1 MSDLDILSSILN
13 MNSAPQVNNTNNSIN
28 NGNPVSAQDGYLN
41 AAQHDALTA
50 QEQAEMEAQNN
61 NAMSL
66 LDMAL
71 LGEGAL
77 KYSEDASAMDDAG
90 AWEYTQALGGGIA
103 EGATTA
109 ATAPAALTVGA
120 VMDTYAAAD
129 NAYYRKLGLPTKSHN
144 YMGELVGKANEFS
157 RNVGDSIRSDEQ
169 LRYRNADIAKRK
181 ARQNHNIFQ
190 YERDIRNGMGEAEAS
205 TRDFL
210 RSAWT
215 GVENY
220 LDSPTSFIDTTGQL
234 IGELGVQGLGA
245 KGLSKLTG
253 LGASK
258 LGRGVTQTSML
269 VGTEAASGIGNA
281 AEAIDKMSDKEL
293 LNQSPEFFDL
303 YVDSLREGK
312 SYEQAIKDART
323 ELKRQA
329 SVTEAIGSG
338 LSALVGAK
346 FAKPLD
352 KFVPTGAGSAT
363 KGLIK
368 DMSSEGLEEAIT
380 GFGQGLSSNIAA
392 RQTYNPEQRLLE
404 NVGEQVTEGAL
415 AGATGSG
422 ALRAPGA
429 AIQGYDNVKTAYE
442 QKQEQARL
450 EREKAKEEAHT
461 AIKTLKAE
469 TKAKVE
475 SPTAKVDEQAKPIP
489 TTSTDDPDA
498 TETVPYKDVLTDDG
512 KKVAVYDDPDI
523 DDPTSVTTETK
534 TNYNLNDD
542 ADVLDLV
549 DVLEIKKKIL
559 DSEGKTEESLKKSQE
574 IVDAYERME
583 KNVKLREKYATDI
596 VRNSADGRGFSP
608 MDLAALTVAEVIKGE
623 KHTVKSDDEDF
634 NNKLNEI
641 YGKYKDL
648 KTIYETNKAALAKI
662 NTPEQASKSNAN
674 LQAYTVNLANGSI
687 NFALPQVQAFAAQV
701 KNKSTKT
708 AQEEAFLKV
717 YDILNH
723 ARGKIFDLN
732 QSTDTVSDNVLTTS
746 SGNKTS
752 LNDYISSISSAI
764 AKNDTKA
771 IIQELNRLQRFAKT
785 RINKIKALQDALI
798 NNDGKQVQYKSVNPF
813 NGKEFDQSIRLGSFR
828 LLDTIQAE
836 QEAAV
841 DIYNNIS
848 NIVKSD
854 SNLSSNIPSESFKE
868 LSVTNKLANE
878 KELKDTFA
886 ATHFKRKSK
895 DNEESTKKDNSNSE
909 PVKKEEP
916 VEKSDAD
923 KAKDIVDKVLTPED
937 KAEPTKESAT
947 TEKSTKE
954 LTAKELMAGID
965 LGVSEDDTTVA
976 TEPTKEEPKTQ
987 KEATPVKEETT
998 SKEEASTPEP
1008 ESKDTKVEDT
1018 DEVKSEPVDK
1028 EVETT
1033 DSTTESTITK
1043 AETKEDTDKPKST
1056 TKSKIKEEDIPE
1068 AKAKVVTQTLNEYFD
1083 PIDEEATTPFM
1094 AEPPIKYGE
1103 EENTLEAAIVENVTE
1118 ADKIPAKNKYSTYN
1132 NFVQSIR
1139 NFIFKSRKSKNDSEE
1154 SSDIFTRIE
1163 DLKDKTES
1171 LADNKE
1177 ISQGDLTHDLDVVNN
1192 FSNPFRKFLNDLLDE
1207 KYEIKNEK
1215 SKEEEEG
1222 KPTLNIASWIR
1233 TGLLKHQSA
1242 AYCIFG
1248 VKKNDKGNFNWPI
1261 NRDRLFAVFT
1271 QFNKEN
1277 KLEFNPQAVE
1287 ALTVATLSTVQLM
1300 EQRLTYRKYDQVL
1313 KELEAK
1319 GLNDAAIRQMDERE
1333 RLLFYTGIP
1342 LDAVVENVRRQFLN
1356 ALRLKSNP
1364 DVSMSYNAEVVADTF
1379 AQLAVQYMLHKGMID
1394 FTNIYFDADGN
1405 KLTQEQVEKI
1415 NQQPQAKRVP
1425 YTTLSYASPTT
1436 VYNGMPDPNKNEIK
1450 VEGHEFKSRVFAREF
1465 ENLFNLERNNDVYY
1479 SLEEIPKVPEHKL
1492 RSDAKHTE
1500 AEKSAIANREKTPY
1514 MLDKGYHSVLEG
1526 LGKEGVLEIAGLE
1539 TDPNKIDFNGV
1550 HGVSVESRRTST
1562 IRELEVNL
1570 DRAKQASLVNPEN
1583 PTIYHA
1589 SVMNRSGRNQ
1599 ELTAYGPQ
1607 GSKLARYLFSTVKSA
1622 INILNLDELNGFKR
1636 AVLQAYGIKIKKLS
1650 DAEVSQKFDKL
1661 FAKLLEKYGDRD
1673 LLNELTTKPT
1683 PALVKEL
1690 YSIFEEALGDK
1701 KENPWLGLSAIIN
1714 MLRFMQAVQN
1724 DSEFFENTLTLEFD
1738 GSCNGFANS
1747 HMKLSL
1753 GDSISSKSISALY
1766 KSNMYIGLEDE
1777 DPVDASK
1784 TLKEDNYTSNAQ
1796 ETQNNIQNL
1805 LTTLRNDRASGNSVP
1820 KEIPLKGG
1828 GKETVDE
1835 LDLAIMTYKFIGA
1848 IMGNLVK
1855 VNYQALMSGSD
1866 GNASDLISI
1875 ARIIVKF
1882 PTTRNNYGQGKAEA
1896 VMSAIKD
1903 LSDELGKRLTNIV
1916 QNKNIPPC
1924 EAFFKEEIES
1934 GEMTKEQALERYN
1947 EFVDVY
1953 NRLCRLSAYTETSQ
1967 VNGKEVT
1974 KTKIFLSNKL
1984 LPGAQLLRKYQS
1996 GELATKEDIEN
2007 FKKFNLKEGYT
2018 FNDIFKRNLAKYFTD
2033 PMYDAIQASK
2043 SEGYVD
2049 FSNKLATSAS
2059 ISSDSKKNWII
2070 ARLTDLFQNREPK
2083 GTLPSQ
2089 AELDKIKEEA
2099 DVLFPTGITTI
2110 SMSIDTAGDGKL
2122 YQDEYV
2128 VTGRAVRNLKV
2139 ESPIE
2144 GLNGRKLRGQ
2154 LDTKLSFRLPRGN
2167 GIAPV
2172 ALVTIAT
2179 GDGTMQ
2185 TLLFNNP
2192 DNPTSSVDRYDG
2204 VDTDPALYKKNAE
2217 LTNKASYDILKELP
2231 TKSYRDNIRTYYAT
2245 AKSFLE
2251 SDDPQK
2257 FNIIV
2262 DSLKENDP
2270 KFAKKYER
2278 RYGKEAQEGSSKNL
2292 EALKREYVLKYIYET
2307 YVLSAEAAHNNA
2319 VVNTIT
2325 YLSLPT
2331 SMHHMSSGP
2340 DGYLIK
2346 DPRDTYELP
2355 PGLTMQQKIQYVT
2368 EEANRRRAIIAKH
2381 TEELVRA
2388 YDERGELNVPPEVYE
2403 NIPKVHAPEPAPDPE
2418 KLTEQ
2423 DEIIDKLLE
2432 EKDEPKVKEATS
2444 KDVVKEEKAPEV
2456 DIPKETKEVIE
2467 QASEKELNVKET
2479 ELSDTELERKN
2490 EEQLIKDKEVEE
2502 MHPVDEVATPSDPKN
2517 SESTIGTKELV
2528 SSVPEKTEKEIST
2541 ASKDGT
2547 VESTASLDKAAEKR
2561 TVEVQPEKTN
2571 TSSINTGR
2579 INPILQKYIDE
2590 YLKEIEELHP
2600 DIAPV
2605 FKNFFIN
2612 FVNNNIDP
2620 DLKVIIN
2627 DNNFE
2632 DNPIVYTDMATT
2644 FVVPLG
2650 LSVYRNNAIYI
2661 NLKAVEEYAQN
2672 VKGTGTG
2679 SSVAGVVI
2687 HELVHSIV
2695 GLKNYYI
2702 AEHPEHKAYEAFN
2715 DLYNLA
2721 VYFREELRKKDPNNT
2736 DYMKFI
2742 EQYEENLFN
2751 FSRGK
2756 AHVVNEFIAYM
2767 FNDEFIRNVALAIK
2781 IDVEG
2786 AKRSLNIF
2794 DRFTRLLQKIFGI
2807 KSKQEFEAFSNVFG
2821 AALTL
2826 GARIQTRIKDN
2837 DIKYQEHLN
2846 LFRFNT
2852 AFRNFIFELKG
2863 KDIREF
2869 NTKLYD
2875 ILNDPE
2881 LSKLDLILSGN
2892 DVVYTNRLSN
2902 IHAYFVRTSS
2912 IIQSLHLPLDNNEL
2926 FLTASLS
2933 ALLASPGEAKFFPEY
2948 AKSLDNLC
2956 TYIQASCNDKNIDLF
2971 KLPTDG
2977 NNISLVKE
2985 RLTNLKQLLTTAK
2998 NEVIKNRNYTNMI
3011 NILALLNTSESFKQ
3025 MIKNLPNPRGKDGEP
3040 FDAMLQRTTLLG
3052 IQFFKNTV
3060 INAAATKQSPLNFS
3074 SAYVAPNTSVFQIK
3088 ETLDTLNKFASVTE
3102 KMNDYIAAG
3111 DSHVSNALDKT
3122 ITKALESKTYNK
3134 MLKSD
3139 KSLAKGAAAIFSH
3152 LAPLFLHDD
3161 NPRYES
3167 TRRSIRENINQYA
3180 KLSPGFMS
3188 KLFTT
3193 AHKELGSADSNADS
3207 IYAFEK
3213 QAKAVVQANRN
3224 NCREVIPQK
3233 LKDLFKKEKAVLSE
3247 TDSATLNT
3255 VILTADLGA
3264 LTDQEVEILF
3274 DRGLSKELNRV
3285 ANKLDPKTREYCRA
3299 LAHYIVTGYGSSG
3312 MLRNANAIARAVT
3325 RDSKGIMPQPL
3336 VHVIDAYTT
3345 LLVLNEYK
3353 NDFKVAQEIYS
3364 KAPKAFKFVLAQ
3376 QRILRENELAKI
3388 TGTDGGVRNAYKG
3401 YYPRDRVNLTN
3412 TILVAKGDV
3421 EKYESMGYT
3430 VIGTTFKGDK
3440 NYYMSSTI
3448 NPLSTFD
3455 QGALQTVTA
3464 TSAGVD
3470 NVTGWSVGHRTI
3482 YRSAKVKYAMQIMPT
3497 NANEFAF
3504 APQKEAAIPV
3514 FDDDGEIK
3522 GFEYLA
3528 DPEMFANEVRET
3540 DFAVNLGNWTGR
3552 QIEEDMASSLNA
3564 AIIKELAKQYDEADS
3579 ETRNKEFVDIIALS
3593 KKDPVLKQA
3602 LDNIPIETIRYMN
3615 EWVDSDMR
3623 SRDSDTALPKEWFVR
3638 QDLIDDIFG
3647 RRQASVI
3654 DLNTGITRWSPRA
3667 QRVFSEVV
3675 KYILGPKAYKYLYYT
3690 ENMLK
3695 SLSSS
3700 ARNFIVIRS
3709 GEVMAFNI
3717 IGNIMSLMIRGIPL
3731 MTIIK
3736 EAPKIIKELEYYNR
3750 SRKRRAA
3757 YRLRLNA
3764 ELGRDKP
3771 NKKRVALL
3779 KKLIEKEHKS
3789 YESLPYSKALL
3800 EAGEYNTIADI
3811 GTVNDDLLLST
3822 GRFGEYIEKQVDKL
3836 PDAVKKIGK
3845 NIIVTKDTEIYR
3857 MLEKGTQYGDFVAKV
3872 ILYKHLV
3879 EKKKI
3884 APKDAISK
3892 VRYEFVNYDMLP
3904 GRSREYLENIGLL
3917 WFYNYKLRVCRTA
3930 MSMIKDNP
3938 LSVLISMF
3946 SPLAL
3951 GVGTPLSDNFISKL
3965 VTNPLGS
3972 VGPKLFDIPWI
3983 TNHMWYNLFDYFR

>member
-1 MSDLDILSSILN
+1 MSDLDILSSILS

-28 NGNPVSAQDGYLN
+28 NGSTVSAQDGYLN

-144 YMGELVGKANEFS
+144 YMGELVGKATEFS

-181 ARQNHNIFQ
+181 ARQNHNTFQ

-245 KGLSKLTG
+245 KGLNKFTG

-363 KGLIK
+363 KGLLK

-422 ALRAPGA
+422 VLRAPGA
-429 AIQGYDNVKTAYE
+429 AVQGYDNVKTAYE
-442 QKQEQARL
+442 QKQEQTRL
-450 EREKAKEEAHT
+450 EGEKAKEEAHA
-461 AIKTLKAE
+461 AIKNLKAE

-475 SPTAKVDEQAKPIP
+475 SPTAKVDEQAKPVP

-523 DDPTSVTTETK
+523 DDPTSVTTAAK
-534 TNYNLNDD
+534 TTYNLEDD

-549 DVLEIKKKIL
+549 DVLEIQKKIL
-559 DSEGKTEESLKKSQE
+559 DSEGKTEESLNKSQE

-648 KTIYETNKAALAKI
+648 KAIYETNKAALAKI

-701 KNKSTKT
+701 KNKPTKT

-746 SGNKTS
+746 SGTKTS

-771 IIQELNRLQRFAKT
+771 ITQELNRLQRFAQT
-785 RINKIKALQDALI
+785 RINKVKALQDALI
-798 NNDGKQVQYKSVNPF
+798 NNDGKQVQYKSVNPS

-886 ATHFKRKSK
+886 ATHFKRKDK

-909 PVKKEEP
+909 PVKKVEP

-937 KAEPTKESAT
+937 KTEPTT
-947 TEKSTKE
+947 PEKSTKE

-965 LGVSEDDTTVA
+965 LGVSEDDTTVS
-976 TEPTKEEPKTQ
+976 TESTKEEPKAQEET
-987 KEATPVKEETT
+987 TPVKEDTT
-998 SKEEASTPEP
+998 SKEEVNTPEP

-1018 DEVKSEPVDK
+1018 DEDKSEPIDK
-1028 EVETT
+1028 EVEAT
-1033 DSTTESTITK
+1033 DNTTESTTK

-1056 TKSKIKEEDIPE
+1056 AKTKIKEEDIPE

-1139 NFIFKSRKSKNDSEE
+1139 NFIFKSRKSKNESEE

-1207 KYEIKNEK
+1207 KYEIKDEK
-1215 SKEEEEG
+1215 GKDKKEKDKKEEG

-1242 AYCIFG
+1242 AYWIFG
-1248 VKKNDKGNFNWPI
+1248 VKKDDKGNFNWPV

-1356 ALRLKSNP
+1356 ALRLKANP

-1405 KLTQEQVEKI
+1405 KLTQEQVEAINKQSKGKKI
-1415 NQQPQAKRVP
+1415 P
-1425 YTTLSYASPTT
+1425 YTTLSYASPAT
-1436 VYNGMPDPNKNEIK
+1436 VYNGMPDSNKKEIK

-1622 INILNLDELNGFKR
+1622 INIFNLDELNGFKR

-1650 DAEVSQKFDKL
+1650 DAEVSQKFDNL
-1661 FAKLLEKYGDRD
+1661 FAKLVEKYGDRD
-1673 LLNELTTKPT
+1673 LLSELTTKPT

-1690 YSIFEEALGDK
+1690 YSVFEEALGDK

-1753 GDSISSKSISALY
+1753 GDSISSKSIAAMY

-1777 DPVDASK
+1777 DPVDANK

-1866 GNASDLISI
+1866 GSASDLISI

-1916 QNKNIPPC
+1916 QNKDIPPC

-1947 EFVDVY
+1947 EFIDVY
-1953 NRLCRLSAYTETSQ
+1953 NKLCRLSAYTETSQ

-1974 KTKIFLSNKL
+1974 KTKIYLNNKV
-1984 LPGAQLLRKYQS
+1984 LPGAQLLRKYQA

-2007 FKKFNLKEGYT
+2007 FKKFNLREGYT
-2018 FNDIFKRNLAKYFTD
+2018 FNNIFKKNLAKYFTD

-2049 FSNKLATSAS
+2049 FSNKLAASAS

-2089 AELDKIKEEA
+2089 VELDKIKEEA

-2128 VTGRAVRNLKV
+2128 VTGRAIRNLKV

-2144 GLNGRKLRGQ
+2144 GLNGRKLREK

-2251 SDDPQK
+2251 SGDPQK

-2278 RYGKEAQEGSSKNL
+2278 RYGKEAQEGSPKNL

-2325 YLSLPT
+2325 LLSLPT

-2340 DGYLIK
+2340 DGYLVK

-2432 EKDEPKVKEATS
+2432 EKDEPKVKETTS
-2444 KDVVKEEKAPEV
+2444 KEVVKEEKAPEV

-2502 MHPVDEVATPSDPKN
+2502 MHPVDEVATPSDPK
-2517 SESTIGTKELV
+2517 SGESTIGTKELV

-2571 TSSINTGR
+2571 TSSTNTGR

-2590 YLKEIEELHP
+2590 YLKEIEALHP
-2600 DIAPV
+2600 NIAPV

-2695 GLKNYYI
+2695 GLKTYYI
-2702 AEHPEHKAYEAFN
+2702 AEHPEHKAYKAFD

-2721 VYFREELRKKDPNNT
+2721 VYFREELRKKDPSNS

-2781 IDVEG
+2781 VDVEG

-2794 DRFTRLLQKIFGI
+2794 DRFTRLLQKFFGI
-2807 KSKQEFEAFSNVFG
+2807 RSKQEFEAFSNVFG

-2826 GARIQTRIKDN
+2826 GARIQTGVKDN

-2846 LFRFNT
+2846 IFRFNT

-2902 IHAYFVRTSS
+2902 IHNYFVKTSS
-2912 IIQSLHLPLDNNEL
+2912 VVQSLHLPLDNNEL
-2926 FLTASLS
+2926 FLAASLS
-2933 ALLASPGEAKFFPEY
+2933 VLLTSPGDSNLFPEY
-2948 AKSLDNLC
+2948 GKNLYDIC
-2956 TYIQASCNDKNIDLF
+2956 TYIQDSCNDKNIALF
-2971 KLPTDG
+2971 KLPSDG
-2977 NNISLVKE
+2977 NNISLAKE
-2985 RLTNLKQLLTTAK
+2985 RLTNLKQLLTKAIA
-2998 NEVIKNRNYTNMI
+2998 EYNYIDMANV
-3011 NILALLNTSESFKQ
+3011 LALLSTSENFKQ
-3025 MIKNLPNPRGKDGEP
+3025 MIKSLPNPKNKDGES
-3040 FDAMLQRTTLLG
+3040 FDVMLQRTVSLG
-3052 IQFFKNTV
+3052 IQYFKNTV
-3060 INAAATKQSPLNFS
+3060 INGAATKQSPLNSS
-3074 SAYVAPNTSVFQIK
+3074 SAYVALNTSVFQIK

-3111 DSHVSNALDKT
+3111 DSHVSNVLDKT

-3139 KSLAKGAAAIFSH
+3139 KSLAKGAAAIFGH

-3167 TRRSIRENINQYA
+3167 SRRSIRENINQYA

-3233 LKDLFKKEKAVLSE
+3233 LKDLFKKEKVVLSE
-3247 TDSATLNT
+3247 TDSATINT
-3255 VILTADLGA
+3255 VVLTADLGA
-3264 LTDQEVEILF
+3264 LTDQEVKILF

-3325 RDSKGIMPQPL
+3325 RDSKGVMPQPL

-3353 NDFKVAQEIYS
+3353 NDFKAAQEIYS
-3364 KAPKAFKFVLAQ
+3364 KAPKAFKFVVAQ

-3497 NANEFAF
+3497 TANEFAF

-3564 AIIKELAKQYDEADS
+3564 AIIKELARQYDEADS

-3717 IGNIMSLMIRGIPL
+3717 IGNIMSLMIRGVPL

-3779 KKLIEKEHKS
+3779 RKLIEKEHKS

-3836 PDAVKKIGK
+3836 PNVVKQIGK

>member
-1 MSDLDILSSILN
+1 MSDLDILNSILS
-13 MNSAPQVNNTNNSIN
+13 MNNASQLNNTNNN
-28 NGNPVSAQDGYLN
+28 NISDNSTMSAQDGYLN
-41 AAQHDALTA
+41 AAQHDTLTA

-77 KYSEDASAMDDAG
+77 KYQEDASAMDNAG
-90 AWEYTQALGGGIA
+90 AWEYTQALGGGVA
-103 EGATTA
+103 EGAAIA
-109 ATAPAALTVGA
+109 AIAPPALVAGS

-129 NAYYRKLGLPTKSHN
+129 NATYRKLGLPTYSHN
-144 YMGELVGKANEFS
+144 YLGELVGKAKEIS
-157 RNVGDSIRSDEQ
+157 RGLGDAIRSDEQ
-169 LRYRNADIAKRK
+169 IQYRNADFAKRK
-181 ARQNHNIFQ
+181 ARQNHNTFQ

-220 LDSPTSFIDTTGQL
+220 LDSPTNFIDTTGQL
-234 IGELGVQGLGA
+234 VGELAVQGLGA
-245 KGLSKLTG
+245 KGLNKLTG
-253 LGASK
+253 LGKSK

-269 VGTEAASGIGNA
+269 VGTEAASGIGDA

-293 LNQSPEFFDL
+293 LNKSPEFFDL
-303 YVDSLREGK
+303 YVDNLREGK

-329 SVTEAIGSG
+329 SVTEAVGSS
-338 LSALVGAK
+338 LAALAGAK

-352 KFVPTGAGSAT
+352 NFVPTGAGSAT
-363 KGLIK
+363 KGLIRE
-368 DMSSEGLEEAIT
+368 MSSEGLEEAIT

-429 AIQGYDNVKTAYE
+429 AIQGYGNVKTAYE
-442 QKQEQARL
+442 QKQEQSRL
-450 EREKAKEEAHT
+450 EHEKTQEDAHT
-461 AIKTLKAE
+461 NIKALKAE

-489 TTSTDDPDA
+489 TTSTDDPDV

-523 DDPTSVTTETK
+523 DDPTSVTPEAK
-534 TNYNLNDD
+534 TTYELADD

-549 DVLEIKKKIL
+549 DVLEIEKKIL

-574 IVDAYERME
+574 IVEAYERME

-596 VRNSADGRGFSP
+596 VRNSTDGRGFSP
-608 MDLAALTVAEVIKGE
+608 MDLAALTVAEAIKGE
-623 KHTVKSDDEDF
+623 KHTVQSDNEEL
-634 NNKLNEI
+634 NNNLRLVHE
-641 YGKYKDL
+641 KYKNL
-648 KTIYETNKAALAKI
+648 KAIYEANKAALTKI
-662 NTPEQASKSNAN
+662 NTPEQASESNAN
-674 LQAYTVNLANGSI
+674 LQAYTLNLANGSI
-687 NFALPQVQAFAAQV
+687 NYALPQVQAFATQI
-701 KNKSTKT
+701 KNKPTKT

-717 YDILNH
+717 YDILSQT
-723 ARGKIFDLN
+723 RGKIYDLTK
-732 QSTDTVSDNVLTTS
+732 STDNVSDNVLTTS
-746 SGNKTS
+746 AGNKTS
-752 LNDYISSISSAI
+752 LNDYISSISFAV
-764 AKNDTKA
+764 AKNDTNA
-771 IIQELNRLQRFAKT
+771 ITRELNRLQKFAQT
-785 RINKIKALQDALI
+785 RINKIRALQDALI
-798 NNDGKQVQYKSVNPF
+798 NNDGKQVHYMSVNPTS
-813 NGKEFDQSIRLGSFR
+813 GKEFDQSVRLGSFK
-828 LLDTIQAE
+828 LLDTVQAE

-841 DIYNNIS
+841 EVYNNIS
-848 NIVKSD
+848 KIIKSD
-854 SNLSSNIPSESFKE
+854 SNLASNIPSEFFRE
-868 LSVTNKLANE
+868 LPVTNRLANE

-886 ATHFKRKSK
+886 ATHFNRKNSN
-895 DNEESTKKDNSNSE
+895 NEESTKKDNNDNE
-909 PVKKEEP
+909 TVKKEEP
-916 VEKSDAD
+916 IEKSDAD
-923 KAKDIVDKVLTPED
+923 KATDIVDKVLTPED
-937 KAEPTKESAT
+937 STESTEESAATKEP
-947 TEKSTKE
+947 TKE
-954 LTAKELMAGID
+954 LTAGELMSGID
-965 LGVSEDDTTVA
+965 LGISDKDTTVP
-976 TEPTKEEPKTQ
+976 TEPTKEESKAQEET
-987 KEATPVKEETT
+987 TPVKEEPT
-998 SKEEASTPEP
+998 SNEETSTSDL
-1008 ESKDTKVEDT
+1008 ESKDTKIENT
-1018 DEVKSEPVDK
+1018 NETKSEPVGK
-1028 EVETT
+1028 EAEST
-1033 DSTTESTITK
+1033 DSSTESTTTTK
-1043 AETKEDTDKPKST
+1043 TETKEDTNKTEST
-1056 TKSKIKEEDIPE
+1056 AEVKTREEVIAEAKSKIE
-1068 AKAKVVTQTLNEYFD
+1068 TQTLNEYFD

-1103 EENTLEAAIVENVTE
+1103 EENTLEAAIIENVTE

-1132 NFVQSIR
+1132 NFVQSAR
-1139 NFIFKSRKSKNDSEE
+1139 NFIFKPRKSKNESEE

-1177 ISQGDLTHDLDVVNN
+1177 ISQEDLTHDLNVVND
-1192 FSNPFRKFLNDLLDE
+1192 FSEPFRKFLNGLLDE
-1207 KYEIKNEK
+1207 KNEK
-1215 SKEEEEG
+1215 KNKEDVN
-1222 KPTLNIASWIR
+1222 PTLNIASWIR

-1242 AYCIFG
+1242 AYWIFG
-1248 VKKNDKGNFNWPI
+1248 VNKDDDGNITWPI
-1261 NRDRLFAVFT
+1261 NRDRLFAIFT

-1287 ALTVATLSTVQLM
+1287 ALTTASLSTIQLM
-1300 EQRLTYRKYDQVL
+1300 EQRLTYKKYDQVI

-1319 GLNDAAIRQMDERE
+1319 GLDDAAIRQLDNRE
-1333 RLLFYTGIP
+1333 RILFYTGIP
-1342 LDAVVENVRRQFLN
+1342 LDTIVENIRRQFLN
-1356 ALRLKSNP
+1356 ALRLKANP
-1364 DVSMSYNAEVVADTF
+1364 NVSMSYNAEAVADTF
-1379 AQLAVQYMLHKGMID
+1379 AQIAVQYMLHKGMID

-1405 KLTQEQVEKI
+1405 KLTQKQVEDI
-1415 NQQPQAKRVP
+1415 NKLPKDKRTP
-1425 YTTLSYASPTT
+1425 YITLSYASPTT
-1436 VYNGMPDPNKNEIK
+1436 VYNGMLDSNKKEIK

-1479 SLEEIPKVPEHKL
+1479 SLEEMPKVPEHKL

-1562 IRELEVNL
+1562 VRELEVNL

-1622 INILNLDELNGFKR
+1622 INIFNLDELNGFKR
-1636 AVLQAYGIKIKKLS
+1636 AVLQAYGIKIKRLS
-1650 DAEVSQKFDKL
+1650 DADVSQKFDKL
-1661 FAKLLEKYGDRD
+1661 SSTLQEKYGDRD

-1690 YSIFEEALGDK
+1690 YSVFEEALGDK

-1714 MLRFMQAVQN
+1714 MLRYMQAVKN
-1724 DSEFFENTLTLEFD
+1724 GNEFFENTLTLEFD

-1753 GDSISSKSISALY
+1753 GNSISPKSIAVMY

-1777 DPVDASK
+1777 DPVDAYK

-1796 ETQNNIQNL
+1796 ETQNNIQEL
-1805 LTTLRNDRASGNSVP
+1805 LNTVREDRANGKAVP
-1820 KEIPLKGG
+1820 RKIPLKGG
-1828 GKETVDE
+1828 GYETVDE

-1855 VNYQALMSGSD
+1855 VNYQALLSGND
-1866 GNASDLISI
+1866 TNESDLISI
-1875 ARIIVKF
+1875 ARIIIKF
-1882 PTTRNNYGQGKAEA
+1882 PTTRNNYGQGKAAA
-1896 VMSAIKD
+1896 VDSAIKD

-1916 QNKNIPPC
+1916 QNKGIPPC

-1953 NRLCRLSAYTETSQ
+1953 NRLCRLKAYTETTK
-1967 VNGKEVT
+1967 VNDEEVV
-1974 KTKIFLSNKL
+1974 KTKIYLSNEI
-1984 LPGAQLLRKYQS
+1984 LPGAQLLRKYQP

-2007 FKKFNLKEGYT
+2007 FKNFNLRAGYT
-2018 FNDIFKRNLAKYFTD
+2018 FNDIFRDNLAKYFTD

-2059 ISSDSKKNWII
+2059 ISADSKKEWII
-2070 ARLTDLFQNREPK
+2070 TRLTDLFQNREPK

-2099 DVLFPTGITTI
+2099 DVLFPTSITTI
-2110 SMSIDTAGDGKL
+2110 SMNIDTAGDGKL

-2128 VTGRAVRNLKV
+2128 VTGRAISGLKV

-2144 GLNGRKLRGQ
+2144 GLNGRKIRSQ
-2154 LDTKLSFRLPRGN
+2154 LNTKLSFRLPRGN

-2192 DNPTSSVDRYDG
+2192 DNPISSVDRYDG

-2217 LTNKASYDILKELP
+2217 LTNKASYDILRELP

-2245 AKSFLE
+2245 AKAFITSN
-2251 SDDPQK
+2251 DPQK
-2257 FNIIV
+2257 FDIIV
-2262 DSLKENDP
+2262 NSLKENDP
-2270 KFAKKYER
+2270 EFAKKYER
-2278 RYGKEAQEGSSKNL
+2278 RYGKEIEESSPKKL
-2292 EALKREYVLKYIYET
+2292 EDLKKEYVLEYIYET
-2307 YVLSAEAAHNNA
+2307 YVLPAETAHNNA
-2319 VVNTIT
+2319 VVNNIT
-2325 YLSLPT
+2325 LLSLPT

-2340 DGYLIK
+2340 DGYTVK
-2346 DPRDTYELP
+2346 NPRDTFELP
-2355 PGLTMQQKIQYVT
+2355 PGLTMYQKIQYVT
-2368 EEANRRRAIIAKH
+2368 EEANRRRAIIAKR
-2381 TEELVRA
+2381 TEELVKA
-2388 YDERGELNVPPEVYE
+2388 YDERGELNVPPEVYD
-2403 NIPKVHAPEPAPDPE
+2403 NIPKIHAPEPVPDPE

-2423 DEIIDKLLE
+2423 DEIIDNLLE
-2432 EKDEPKVKEATS
+2432 EKNEPKVKETAS
-2444 KDVVKEEKAPEV
+2444 KEVVKEEEAPEV
-2456 DIPKETKEVIE
+2456 TIPEETKKVIE
-2467 QASEKELNVKET
+2467 QASKEELNVKEI
-2479 ELSDTELERKN
+2479 ELSDNEVERKN
-2490 EEQLIKDKEVEE
+2490 EEQLVKDKEVAET
-2502 MHPVDEVATPSDPKN
+2502 HPVDEVATPSDPKRG
-2517 SESTIGTKELV
+2517 ESTIGTKELI
-2528 SSVPEKTEKEIST
+2528 SSMPEKHEKEIST
-2541 ASKDGT
+2541 ASKDRT
-2547 VESTASLDKAAEKR
+2547 VDSTASLDKAAEKR

-2590 YLKEIEELHP
+2590 YFKELEELHP
-2600 DIAPV
+2600 DIAPA
-2605 FKNFFIN
+2605 FRNFFIN

-2620 DLKVIIN
+2620 DLKIIIN

-2632 DNPIVYTDMATT
+2632 DNPIVYTDNSK
-2644 FVVPLG
+2644 FPYPVSG
-2650 LSVYRNNAIYI
+2650 LMVSDKNAIYI
-2661 NLKAVEEYAQN
+2661 NIKAAEESARRNKKY
-2672 VKGTGTG
+2672 GIG
-2679 SSVAGVVI
+2679 STAAGVVV
-2687 HELVHSIV
+2687 HELVHSVITAK
-2695 GLKNYYI
+2695 LNYV
-2702 AEHPEHKAYEAFN
+2702 ATHPELKDANKTLDELF
-2715 DLYNLA
+2715 DLA
-2721 VYFREELRKKDPNNT
+2721 IHFREELRKKYANNLE
-2736 DYMKFI
+2736 FI
-2742 EQYEENLFN
+2742 NQYDIGLFR
-2751 FSRGK
+2751 FEYGK
-2756 AHVVNEFIAYM
+2756 AWVVNEFIAFM
-2767 FNDEFIRNVALAIK
+2767 FNDAFIRREALSMQIAT
-2781 IDVEG
+2781 
-2786 AKRSLNIF
+2786 KRSKRSIF
-2794 DRFTRLLQKIFGI
+2794 DRFTILLQEIFGI
-2807 KSKQEFEAFSNVFG
+2807 KNKKEFEAFSNVLG
-2821 AALTL
+2821 TALTL
-2826 GARIQTRIKDN
+2826 GTRLQRQVKDN
-2837 DIKYQEHLN
+2837 DI
-2846 LFRFNT
+2846 LFQKDVKSTRLS
-2852 AFRNFIFELKG
+2852 ASFRNFIFELKG
-2863 KDIREF
+2863 KNIREF

-2875 ILNDPE
+2875 TLNDPE
-2881 LSKLDLILSGN
+2881 LSKLDLILNGDFLVFRRRLFSI
-2892 DVVYTNRLSN
+2892 DRLSYEVSN
-2902 IHAYFVRTSS
+2902 IAKSLS
-2912 IIQSLHLPLDNNEL
+2912 IPLDNNEL
-2926 FLTASLS
+2926 FLTATLS
-2933 ALLASPGEAKFFPEY
+2933 TLLSSPENSKFSPEY
-2948 AKSLDNLC
+2948 TKSLDDIC
-2956 TYIQASCNDKNIDLF
+2956 AYIQNNCNDKNIDLF
-2971 KLPTDG
+2971 KLPSDG
-2977 NNISLVKE
+2977 NNTALAKV
-2985 RLTNLKQLLTTAK
+2985 RLTKLKQTITTARNKAK
-2998 NEVIKNRNYTNMI
+2998 NKRIYTDMI

-3025 MIKNLPNPRGKDGEP
+3025 MIMNLPNPKGKDGEP
-3040 FDAMLQRTTLLG
+3040 FDVMLQRTVSLG
-3052 IQFFKNTV
+3052 VQNIKDTV
-3060 INAAATKQSPLNFS
+3060 IKEAATAPVSNIPN
-3074 SAYVAPNTSVFQIK
+3074 AYVAPNAYVVPNTSILQIK
-3088 ETLDTLNKFASVTE
+3088 DTFDTLNKFASVTE
-3102 KMNDYIAAG
+3102 KMNDYVAAG
-3111 DSHVSNALDKT
+3111 DSYVSKALDKT
-3122 ITKALESKTYNK
+3122 ITKALGSDTYFK
-3134 MLKSD
+3134 MLNSD
-3139 KSLAKGAAAIFSH
+3139 RSLTRGAAAVFGHI
-3152 LAPLFLHDD
+3152 APLLLHDD
-3161 NPRYES
+3161 NQRYKEN
-3167 TRRSIRENINQYA
+3167 RKQIRENLNRYA
-3180 KLSPGFMS
+3180 KSNPGFMS
-3188 KLFTT
+3188 KLLTT
-3193 AHKELGSADSNADS
+3193 AHKELSSADSNADT

-3213 QAKAVVQANRN
+3213 QAKAIVQANRN

-3233 LKDLFKKEKAVLSE
+3233 LKDLFKKEKVVLSE
-3247 TDSATLNT
+3247 ADSATLNT
-3255 VILTADLGA
+3255 VVLTADLGT
-3264 LTDQEVEILF
+3264 LTDQEIEILF

-3285 ANKLDPKTREYCRA
+3285 ANKLSPKAREYCKA

-3325 RDSKGIMPQPL
+3325 KDSKGDMPQQL
-3336 VHVIDAYTT
+3336 VHTIDTYTT

-3353 NDFKVAQEIYS
+3353 DDFKAAQEIYS
-3364 KAPKAFKFVLAQ
+3364 KAPNALKFVIAQ

-3388 TGTDGGVRNAYKG
+3388 SETEGGVRNAYKG
-3401 YYPRDRVNLTN
+3401 YYPRDRINLTN
-3412 TILVAKGDV
+3412 TILVAKNDV

-3430 VIGTTFKGDK
+3430 VIGTTYKGDK

-3470 NVTGWSVGHRTI
+3470 NVTGWSIGNKTI
-3482 YRSAKVKYAMQIMPT
+3482 HRSANAKYAMQIMPT
-3497 NANEFAF
+3497 KASEFAF

-3564 AIIKELAKQYDEADS
+3564 AIIKELARQYDEADS

-3602 LDNIPIETIRYMN
+3602 LGNIPIEAIRYMN

-3690 ENMLK
+3690 ENLFK

-3700 ARNFIVIRS
+3700 VRNFIVIRS
-3709 GEVMAFNI
+3709 AEVMAFNV

-3731 MTIIK
+3731 MTIIR

-3779 KKLIEKEHKS
+3779 RKLIDKERNS

-3836 PDAVKKIGK
+3836 PDAVKKLGK

-3930 MSMIKDNP
+3930 MSMLKDNP

-3946 SPLAL
+3946 NPINI
-3951 GVGTPLSDNFISKL
+3951 GIGTPITDNFISKL
-3965 VTNPLGS
+3965 ITNPMGS

>member
-1 MSDLDILSSILN
+1 MSDLDILSSILS
-13 MNSAPQVNNTNNSIN
+13 MNSAPQVNNANNSVN
-28 NGNPVSAQDGYLN
+28 SGNTVSAQDGYLN

-90 AWEYTQALGGGIA
+90 AWEYTQALGGGVA

-109 ATAPAALTVGA
+109 ATAPTALAVGA
-120 VMDTYAAAD
+120 VMDTYAATD

-181 ARQNHNIFQ
+181 ARQNHNTFQ

-234 IGELGVQGLGA
+234 VGELAVQGLGA
-245 KGLSKLTG
+245 KGLNKLTG

-258 LGRGVTQTSML
+258 LSRGITQTSML

-293 LNQSPEFFDL
+293 LNKSPEFFDL
-303 YVDSLREGK
+303 YVDNLREGK

-352 KFVPTGAGSAT
+352 KIVPTGAGSAT
-363 KGLIK
+363 KGLLK

-429 AIQGYDNVKTAYE
+429 AIQGYGNVKTAYE

-523 DDPTSVTTETK
+523 DDPTSATTEAK
-534 TNYNLNDD
+534 TTYKLADD

-549 DVLEIKKKIL
+549 DVLEINKKIL

-596 VRNSADGRGFSP
+596 VRNSTDGRGFSP

-641 YGKYKDL
+641 YEKYKDL

-662 NTPEQASKSNAN
+662 NTPEQASESNTN
-674 LQAYTVNLANGSI
+674 LQAYTINLANGSV
-687 NFALPQVQAFAAQV
+687 NYALPQVQAFATQV
-701 KNKSTKT
+701 KSKPTKT

-732 QSTDTVSDNVLTTS
+732 QSTDAVSDNVLTTS

-771 IIQELNRLQRFAKT
+771 ITQELNKLQRFAQT
-785 RINKIKALQDALI
+785 RINKVKALQDALI
-798 NNDGKQVQYKSVNPF
+798 NNDGKQVQYKSVNPS

-868 LSVTNKLANE
+868 LSVTNRLANE

-886 ATHFKRKSK
+886 ATHFKRKDK
-895 DNEESTKKDNSNSE
+895 DSEESAKKDNSNSE

-937 KAEPTKESAT
+937 KTEP
-947 TEKSTKE
+947 TKE
-954 LTAKELMAGID
+954 LTAKELMAGVD
-965 LGVSEDDTTVA
+965 LGVSEDDTTVS
-976 TEPTKEEPKTQ
+976 TEPT
-987 KEATPVKEETT
+987 KEETT
-998 SKEEASTPEP
+998 SKEEANIPEP
-1008 ESKDTKVEDT
+1008 ESKDTKVKDT
-1018 DEVKSEPVDK
+1018 DEAKSEPVDK
-1028 EVETT
+1028 EVEAT
-1033 DSTTESTITK
+1033 DNTTESTTK

-1056 TKSKIKEEDIPE
+1056 TKTKIKEEDIPE
-1068 AKAKVVTQTLNEYFD
+1068 AKAKVVTQTLDEYFD

-1103 EENTLEAAIVENVTE
+1103 EENNLEAAIIENVTE

-1139 NFIFKSRKSKNDSEE
+1139 NFIFKPRKSKNDSEE

-1177 ISQGDLTHDLDVVNN
+1177 ISQGDLTHDLNVVND
-1192 FSNPFRKFLNDLLDE
+1192 FSNPFRKFLNGLLDE
-1207 KYEIKNEK
+1207 KNEK
-1215 SKEEEEG
+1215 KKKEENNKDRNKKDG
-1222 KPTLNIASWIR
+1222 NPTLNIASWIR
-1233 TGLLKHQSA
+1233 TQLLKHDSA
-1242 AYCIFG
+1242 AYLIFG
-1248 VKKNDKGNFNWPI
+1248 VKKDDNGNINWPV

-1287 ALTVATLSTVQLM
+1287 ALTVASLSTIQLM

-1319 GLNDAAIRQMDERE
+1319 GLDDAAIRQMDDRE
-1333 RLLFYTGIP
+1333 RILFYTGIP

-1356 ALRLKSNP
+1356 ALRLKANP
-1364 DVSMSYNAEVVADTF
+1364 DISMSYNAEVVADTF

-1415 NQQPQAKRVP
+1415 NQQPKDKRVP

-1436 VYNGMPDPNKNEIK
+1436 VYNGMFDSNKKEIK

-1465 ENLFNLERNNDVYY
+1465 DNLFNLERNNDVYY
-1479 SLEEIPKVPEHKL
+1479 SLEEIPKVPENKL

-1562 IRELEVNL
+1562 VRELEVNL

-1622 INILNLDELNGFKR
+1622 INIFNLDELNGFKR
-1636 AVLQAYGIKIKKLS
+1636 AVLQAYGVKIKKLS
-1650 DAEVSQKFDKL
+1650 DADVSQKFDKL
-1661 FAKLLEKYGDRD
+1661 SSTLQEKYGDRD

-1690 YSIFEEALGDK
+1690 YSVFEEALGDK

-1714 MLRFMQAVQN
+1714 MLRYMQAVKN
-1724 DSEFFENTLTLEFD
+1724 GNEFFENTLTLEFD

-1753 GDSISSKSISALY
+1753 GDSISPKSIAAMY
-1766 KSNMYIGLEDE
+1766 KSNMYVGLEDE
-1777 DPVDASK
+1777 DPVDANK

-1805 LTTLRNDRASGNSVP
+1805 LNTIREDRANGKAVP
-1820 KEIPLKGG
+1820 RKIPLKEGG
-1828 GKETVDE
+1828 HETVDE

-1848 IMGNLVK
+1848 IMGSLVK
-1855 VNYQALMSGSD
+1855 VNYQALLSGND
-1866 GNASDLISI
+1866 TNASDLISI
-1875 ARIIVKF
+1875 ARIIIKF
-1882 PTTRNNYGQGKAEA
+1882 PTTRNNYGQGKLAA

-1903 LSDELGKRLTNIV
+1903 LSDELSKRLTNIV
-1916 QNKNIPPC
+1916 QNKDIPPC

-1953 NRLCRLSAYTETSQ
+1953 NKLCRLSAYTETSQ

-1974 KTKIFLSNKL
+1974 KTKISLSNEV
-1984 LPGAQLLRKYQS
+1984 LPGAQLLRKYQP

-2007 FKKFNLKEGYT
+2007 FKKFNLREGYT
-2018 FNDIFKRNLAKYFTD
+2018 FNDIFKKNLAKYFTD

-2049 FSNKLATSAS
+2049 FSNKLAASAS

-2089 AELDKIKEEA
+2089 AELDKIKKEA

-2144 GLNGRKLRGQ
+2144 GLNGRKLREQ

-2217 LTNKASYDILKELP
+2217 LTNKASYDILRELP

-2251 SDDPQK
+2251 SGDPQK

-2278 RYGKEAQEGSSKNL
+2278 RYGKEAQEGSPKNL
-2292 EALKREYVLKYIYET
+2292 EALKREYVLKYIHET

-2340 DGYLIK
+2340 DGYTVK

-2403 NIPKVHAPEPAPDPE
+2403 NIPKVYAPEPAPNPE

-2432 EKDEPKVKEATS
+2432 EKDEPKVKETAS
-2444 KDVVKEEKAPEV
+2444 KEVVKEEKTPEV

-2502 MHPVDEVATPSDPKN
+2502 MHPVDEVATPSDPK
-2517 SESTIGTKELV
+2517 SGESTIGTKELV

-2561 TVEVQPEKTN
+2561 TVEVQPEKTA
-2571 TSSINTGR
+2571 TSSTNTGR
-2579 INPILQKYIDE
+2579 INPILQKYISD
-2590 YLKEIEELHP
+2590 YIKELEELHP
-2600 DIAPV
+2600 DIAPA

-2612 FVNNNIDP
+2612 FINNNIDP
-2620 DLKVIIN
+2620 DLKIVLY
-2627 DNNFE
+2627 DGNFE
-2632 DNPIVYTDMATT
+2632 ENPIVYADMSGEPSS
-2644 FVVPLG
+2644 VLG
-2650 LSVYRNNAIYI
+2650 LSVRDKNAIYI
-2661 NLKAVEEYAQN
+2661 NIKATEEQ
-2672 VKGTGTG
+2672 VKRNKEAGFG

-2687 HELVHSIV
+2687 HELIHSVITDK
-2695 GLKNYYI
+2695 LNYI
-2702 AEHPEHKAYEAFN
+2702 EAHPELKAYKTFDELF
-2715 DLYNLA
+2715 DLA
-2721 VYFREELRKKDPNNT
+2721 VRFREELRKKYANYPE
-2736 DYMKFI
+2736 FI
-2742 EQYEENLFN
+2742 NFYDQALFN
-2751 FSRGK
+2751 FNLGK
-2756 AHVVNEFIAYM
+2756 ASVVNEFIAYM
-2767 FNDEFIRNVALAIK
+2767 FNDAFIRREALSMQIATK
-2781 IDVEG
+2781 G
-2786 AKRSLNIF
+2786 PKRSIF
-2794 DRFTRLLQKIFGI
+2794 DRFTTLLQEIFGI
-2807 KSKQEFEAFSNVFG
+2807 KNKQEFKAFSNVLG
-2821 AALTL
+2821 TALTL
-2826 GARIQTRIKDN
+2826 GTRLQRQVENNDVALQKYVNSTRIS
-2837 DIKYQEHLN
+2837 
-2846 LFRFNT
+2846 T
-2852 AFRNFIFELKG
+2852 AFRNFIFDLKG
-2863 KDIREF
+2863 KNIREF
-2869 NTKLYD
+2869 NVKLYD
-2875 ILNDPE
+2875 ILNDSE
-2881 LSKLDLILSGN
+2881 LSKLDLILISN
-2892 DVVYTNRLSN
+2892 DYLAFSQRLFKIEKLSHEVAN
-2902 IHAYFVRTSS
+2902 ITKD
-2912 IIQSLHLPLDNNEL
+2912 LHLPLDDNEL
-2926 FLTASLS
+2926 FLTAVLNIILNSPKSYEFLS
-2933 ALLASPGEAKFFPEY
+2933 EY
-2948 AKSLDNLC
+2948 TKNLDDIC
-2956 TYIQASCNDKNIDLF
+2956 AYIQNSCNDKNIDLF
-2971 KLPTDG
+2971 KLPSDG
-2977 NNISLVKE
+2977 NNTSFAKE
-2985 RLTNLKQLLTTAK
+2985 RLTKLKQLLTTA
-2998 NEVIKNRNYTNMI
+2998 RNKAKKEFKYEDMYT
-3011 NILALLNTSESFKQ
+3011 ILALLSTSESFKQ
-3025 MIKNLPNPRGKDGEP
+3025 MVMNLPNPKGTDGES
-3040 FDAMLQRTTLLG
+3040 FDVMLQRTVSLG
-3052 IQFFKNTV
+3052 IQSVKESIISEASIYPSLSASNTY
-3060 INAAATKQSPLNFS
+3060 AAPN
-3074 SAYVAPNTSVFQIK
+3074 AYVTPNTSILQIK
-3088 ETLDTLNKFASVTE
+3088 ETFDTLNKFASATE
-3102 KMNDYIAAG
+3102 KINDYVAAG
-3111 DSHVSNALDKT
+3111 DSYVSKALDKT
-3122 ITKALESKTYNK
+3122 ITKALESDTYLK
-3134 MLKSD
+3134 MLNSD
-3139 KSLAKGAAAIFSH
+3139 KSLAKGAAAIFRH
-3152 LAPLFLHDD
+3152 LASLFLHDD

-3167 TRRSIRENINQYA
+3167 SRRSIRENINQYA

-3233 LKDLFKKEKAVLSE
+3233 LKDLFKKEKVVLSE
-3247 TDSATLNT
+3247 TDSATINT
-3255 VILTADLGA
+3255 VVLTADLGA

-3353 NDFKVAQEIYS
+3353 NDFKAAQEIYS
-3364 KAPKAFKFVLAQ
+3364 KAPKAFKFVVAQ

-3430 VIGTTFKGDK
+3430 VIGTTYKGDK

-3482 YRSAKVKYAMQIMPT
+3482 YRSARVKYAMQVMPT
-3497 NANEFAF
+3497 TANEFTF

-3540 DFAVNLGNWTGR
+3540 DFAINLGNWTGR

-3564 AIIKELAKQYDEADS
+3564 AIIKELARQYNEANS

-3593 KKDPVLKQA
+3593 KKDLVLKQA

-3709 GEVMAFNI
+3709 AEVMAFNV
-3717 IGNIMSLMIRGIPL
+3717 IGNIMSLVIRGIPL
-3731 MTIIK
+3731 MTIIR

-3779 KKLIEKEHKS
+3779 RKLIEKEHKS

-3938 LSVLISMF
+3938 LSVLISIF

-3951 GVGTPLSDNFISKL
+3951 GVGTPISDNFISKL